1 MKNHILS
8 VYIIGMNTKK
18 SIVFL
23 EQLARSLD
31 EFEIP
36 LCLMVGEK
44 DDELEAQLKTL
55 GCVAVWCSSFEDC
68 REQMQTGKV
77 KVVFI
82 MENNKAV
89 GLSLV
94 KWMKKEGAEHLVVI
108 LGENRDKETEE
119 LIEEYPI
126 MLFGSRNRA
135 EMVTSYVRGLHS
147 AGMVLWTKCDWLSR
161 IIRDVDSAE

>member
-1 MKNHILS
+1 MISELHPFFFNSLKLVKNHILS

-23 EQLARSLD
+23 EQLARRLD

-82 MENNKAV
+82 LENNKAV

-108 LGENRDKETEE
+108 LGENRDKETEAFQY
-119 LIEEYPI
+119 LFADIFRQQEE
-126 MLFGSRNRA
+126 
-135 EMVTSYVRGLHS
+135 GLAYLGDGRCVYLMGHDQT
-147 AGMVLWTKCDWLSR
+147 VF
-161 IIRDVDSAE
+161 

>member
-8 VYIIGMNTKK
+8 VYIIGMNTTK
-18 SIVFL
+18 SIVLL
-23 EQLARSLD
+23 EQLARRLD

-55 GCVAVWCSSFEDC
+55 GCVAVWCSSFKDC
-68 REQMQTGKV
+68 REQMLTGKV

-82 MENNKAV
+82 LENNKAE

-94 KWMKKEGAEHLVVI
+94 KWMKKERTEHLVVI
-108 LGENRDKETEE
+108 LGEDRDKGTEE
-119 LIEEYPI
+119 LMEGYPV
-126 MLFGSRNRA
+126 MFFWGQEQSRDGDFVYTR
-135 EMVTSYVRGLHS
+135 VT
-147 AGMVLWTKCDWLSR
+147 
-161 IIRDVDSAE
+161 

>member
-1 MKNHILS
+1 MKSIFP
-8 VYIIGMNTKK
+8 VYIVGMRIIKNMAL
-18 SIVFL
+18 L
-23 EQLARSLD
+23 EQLARRLD

-44 DDELEAQLKTL
+44 EDELESQLKTL

-68 REQMQTGKV
+68 KEQMQSGKV

-82 MENNKAV
+82 LENNRAV

-126 MLFGSRNRA
+126 MFFGSRNRA
-135 EMVTSYVRGLHS
+135 EMVTSYVHGLHS

>member
-1 MKNHILS
+1 MRIIKNMAL
-8 VYIIGMNTKK
+8 
-18 SIVFL
+18 L
-23 EQLARSLD
+23 EQLARRLD

-44 DDELEAQLKTL
+44 EDELESQLKTL

-68 REQMQTGKV
+68 KEQMQSGKV

-82 MENNKAV
+82 LENNRAV

-94 KWMKKEGAEHLVVI
+94 RWMKKEGAEHLVVI

-126 MLFGSRNRA
+126 MFFGSRNRA